1 MTIGRTDL
9 SKPRRAVARKITII
23 DGHPDPSEERLCHA
37 LANAYAE
44 GARDAG
50 HEVRTV
56 PLALLDFPV
65 MRTAADWERGNSP
78 ALLKGAQ
85 AAIGWADHIVFVHPL
100 WLGEMPA
107 LLKAFLEQVLRPGFA
122 LKVGARSL
130 RSGLLLGKSAR
141 VIVTMG
147 MPAPVYRW
155 WFGSHGLRSFEWNIL
170 RFVGIY
176 PVRKT
181 LIGNVATAAPMVLE
195 GWLKRV
201 RELGKEGR

>member
-1 MTIGRTDL
+1 M
-9 SKPRRAVARKITII
+9 KKITII
-23 DGHPDPSEERLCHA
+23 DGHPDPGEERFCHA
-37 LANAYAE
+37 LAKAYAE
-44 GARDAG
+44 GARGAG

-65 MRTAADWERGNSP
+65 MRTAAEWEKGNLP
-78 ALLKGAQ
+78 AALKSAQ
-85 AAIGWADHIVFVHPL
+85 AGIGWADHVVFVYPL

-122 LKVGARSL
+122 MDVGTRSL
-130 RSGLLLGKSAR
+130 RSGRLVGKSAR

-155 WFGSHGLRSFEWNIL
+155 WFGSHSLRSFEWNIL
-170 RFVGIY
+170 RFVGIH

-181 LIGNVATAAPMVLE
+181 LIGNVAGADPSTLA
-195 GWLKRV
+195 KRIAGI
-201 RELGKEGR
+201 RDFGKEGT